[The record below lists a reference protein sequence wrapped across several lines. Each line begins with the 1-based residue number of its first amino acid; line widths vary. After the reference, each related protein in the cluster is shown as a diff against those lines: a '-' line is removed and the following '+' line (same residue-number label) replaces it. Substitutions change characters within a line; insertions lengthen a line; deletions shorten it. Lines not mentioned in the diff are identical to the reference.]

1 MGYLSL
7 CYLFIQSFLYICIEL
22 WILILY
28 SVLKSKAMPLIAQIV
43 PTLSMGTFEICLPLP
58 FNTTA
63 LQMHTHVCQCVCVCG
78 VHPWYMYI

>member
-1 MGYLSL
+1 
-7 CYLFIQSFLYICIEL
+7 
-22 WILILY
+22 
-28 SVLKSKAMPLIAQIV
+28 MPLIAQIV